1 MSDAPRKNLPSIT
14 PETAEYWAG
23 CKRHELLIQRCND
36 CDAAQFYPRIFCT
49 QCSGRNLHWVRASGC
64 ATLMTFTTVHRA
76 VSQAYAGEVPYVVA
90 LVRLEEGPTMMTN
103 VVGCADVKLQIG
115 MRLEVLFDD
124 WTDEVT
130 VPKFRPAQ
138 VGASGL

>member
-1 MSDAPRKNLPSIT
+1 MSDAPRKNLPQIT

-23 CKRHELLIQRCND
+23 CKRHELLIQRCID
-36 CDAAQFYPRIFCT
+36 CGAAQFYPRMVCT
-49 QCSGRNLHWVRASGC
+49 QCSGLTLQWVRASGR
-64 ATLMTFTTVHRA
+64 ADLVTFTIVHRA

-103 VVGCADVKLQIG
+103 VVSCAAEKLQIG
-115 MRLEVLFDD
+115 MSLEVVFDD

-130 VPKFRPAQ
+130 VPKFRPA
-138 VGASGL
+138 

>member
-1 MSDAPRKNLPSIT
+1 MSDAPRKNLPPIT

-36 CDAAQFYPRIFCT
+36 CGAAQFYPRLFCT
-49 QCSGRNLHWVRASGC
+49 QCSGRNLQWVRAGGR
-64 ATLMTFTTVHRA
+64 AMLVTYTIVHRA

-90 LVRLEEGPTMMTN
+90 LVKLEEGPTMMTN
-103 VVGCADVKLQIG
+103 VVGCETVKLQIG
-115 MRLEVLFDD
+115 MSLEVVFDD

-130 VPKFRPAQ
+130 VPKFRPA
-138 VGASGL
+138 